1 MVITRCRP
9 FNQREKD
16 MDSKLVVHMPDDAID
31 GRHVVVTD
39 ETGQERTFEF
49 DRAYWSHDETTHR
62 FVSQEDVMQ
71 DVGKLML
78 DTCYKGL
85 NVSMFAYGQTGAGK
99 SFSVIGAGGELRGL
113 LPRMLEDIY
122 ESYDLSIRC
131 CGKDKGPGFSF
142 ETKVSFIEIYNEM
155 VHDLLDPKMATVKDY
170 EPPKME
176 VKQHPKLGIFIPGLT
191 EVPTKSAD
199 ECFAMMDRG
208 LGNRAVASTKMNAV
222 SSRSHCVFMLELDQ
236 NFGNGQNASA
246 RINLVDLAGS
256 ERQKKTGVS
265 GDRMKEA
272 TNINKSLTCL
282 AMVIAELAKGNTKT
296 APFRNSKLTFIL
308 KDALSGNSRTIMLT
322 ALSPAEDNAS
332 ETVSTLHF
340 AKSVKMIKTSA
351 KANVS
356 TSDAR
361 AAALAEIAELKKELA
376 EQQHA
381 MAQMQQMLDSGGG
394 GAPSMPGGAP
404 LGAAGSLLP
413 HGIQQTFPASEF
425 IYKKGEIG
433 HTMFLVLAG
442 KVERLNEQ
450 TEVVATLEETALFG
464 EAAALGLTFLRT
476 HSHRVSGD
484 GPCTLLVFSPQMLHD
499 SFLKVSNLRYALIE
513 QKGIAYTANVAKKQL
528 WDQEVGRRKM
538 RSAAVGGERG
548 VGVSAAVTKNAD
560 ARPFLSIVH
569 PDEGLSNQLVYQF
582 TRPGEM
588 ITIGSAPD
596 CDVRVCGPFCEPVIC
611 RILNYDDVHVYIA
624 GTQPTP
630 EARAQLEQQTLH
642 AEAHDACDTECAL
655 APLDQFLSNLRGPST
670 AAAEL
675 GGCSVILEDGKTLLH
690 EQENCLHAFSAVENC
705 FLLNTEF
712 YFRCS
717 IPKQSMM
724 NEGSSDVNLEEVLA
738 ESGDMDLSLGA
749 DAKRDNAA
757 NVRAGDVEFF
767 QKTALAYTGLRG
779 NVKKSRVEQ
788 EDSFPAS
795 GGGASSGKEM
805 RIKSVVESLQE
816 LHESRVLHPPWKQ
829 HRINDLHLWLRGVEQ
844 RDKFGKDVTAR
855 VAHDFVEAQ
864 EVAALAAD
872 EYAILRKFFLDAIEN
887 ISDAR
892 KGNFGQLG
900 AKLRI
905 GWGSLRVGIGMAT
918 GNFFYR
924 YFENLL
930 RGS

>member
-1 MVITRCRP
+1 MADNIMVITRCRP

-99 SFSVIGAGGELRGL
+99 SFSVIGAGGGAAG
-113 LPRMLEDIY
+113 PAPAHA
-122 ESYDLSIRC
+122 
-131 CGKDKGPGFSF
+131 GGQDKGPGFSF

-381 MAQMQQMLDSGGG
+381 M
-394 GAPSMPGGAP
+394 
-404 LGAAGSLLP
+404 
-413 HGIQQTFPASEF
+413 
-425 IYKKGEIG
+425 
-433 HTMFLVLAG
+433 
-442 KVERLNEQ
+442 
-450 TEVVATLEETALFG
+450 
-464 EAAALGLTFLRT
+464 
-476 HSHRVSGD
+476 
-484 GPCTLLVFSPQMLHD
+484 
-499 SFLKVSNLRYALIE
+499 
-513 QKGIAYTANVAKKQL
+513 
-528 WDQEVGRRKM
+528 
-538 RSAAVGGERG
+538 
-548 VGVSAAVTKNAD
+548 
-560 ARPFLSIVH
+560 
-569 PDEGLSNQLVYQF
+569 
-582 TRPGEM
+582 
-588 ITIGSAPD
+588 
-596 CDVRVCGPFCEPVIC
+596 
-611 RILNYDDVHVYIA
+611 
-624 GTQPTP
+624 
-630 EARAQLEQQTLH
+630 
-642 AEAHDACDTECAL
+642 
-655 APLDQFLSNLRGPST
+655 
-670 AAAEL
+670 
-675 GGCSVILEDGKTLLH
+675 
-690 EQENCLHAFSAVENC
+690 
-705 FLLNTEF
+705 
-712 YFRCS
+712 
-717 IPKQSMM
+717 
-724 NEGSSDVNLEEVLA
+724 
-738 ESGDMDLSLGA
+738 
-749 DAKRDNAA
+749 
-757 NVRAGDVEFF
+757 
-767 QKTALAYTGLRG
+767 
-779 NVKKSRVEQ
+779 
-788 EDSFPAS
+788 
-795 GGGASSGKEM
+795 
-805 RIKSVVESLQE
+805 
-816 LHESRVLHPPWKQ
+816 
-829 HRINDLHLWLRGVEQ
+829 
-844 RDKFGKDVTAR
+844 
-855 VAHDFVEAQ
+855 
-864 EVAALAAD
+864 
-872 EYAILRKFFLDAIEN
+872 
-887 ISDAR
+887 
-892 KGNFGQLG
+892 
-900 AKLRI
+900 
-905 GWGSLRVGIGMAT
+905 
-918 GNFFYR
+918 
-924 YFENLL
+924 
-930 RGS
+930 